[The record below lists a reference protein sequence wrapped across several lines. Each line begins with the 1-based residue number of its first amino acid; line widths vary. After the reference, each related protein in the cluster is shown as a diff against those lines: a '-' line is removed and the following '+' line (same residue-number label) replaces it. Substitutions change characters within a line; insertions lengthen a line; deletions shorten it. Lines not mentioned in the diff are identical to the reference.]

1 MRTRAGWRPVCCI
14 LGVLTALA
22 ALAPRPAD
30 GQAGGLDRVEALI
43 DADRYDD
50 ARSTLDA
57 WWTANESARVP
68 GADRA
73 RALMLRARLA
83 GDPAEA
89 ENHYLSIVFGYP
101 ISPEAPQA
109 LLRLG
114 QALLAVGE
122 APRAA
127 GYLQRLVAD
136 YPGRPERNLGQ
147 LWLARAQR
155 AERQH
160 AQACA
165 TAREGLRDA
174 RDPDLATMFR
184 DEEAAACA
192 VAGTGARAGDGAA
205 RTDPVPPP
213 AITPA
218 TPPATT
224 TPPLAAAPPAT
235 PGRTAPAR
243 AEATPPARAAGGGRF
258 AAQAGAY
265 RQQDSVDDAMA
276 RLRRA
281 GYEPRAVM
289 IPGSQLIRV
298 RVGRLATAAEAA
310 ALVNRLKADRFD
322 AVVVNDADRER

>member
-1 MRTRAGWRPVCCI
+1 MRTRAGWRPLCCI

-22 ALAPRPAD
+22 ALGPGPAD
-30 GQAGGLDRVEALI
+30 GQTGGLDRVEALV
-43 DADRYDD
+43 DAGRYDD
-50 ARSTLDA
+50 ARSTLET
-57 WWTANESARVP
+57 WWTANESTSVP

-114 QALLAVGE
+114 QGLLAVGE

-165 TAREGLRDA
+165 TVREGLRDA
-174 RDPDLATMFR
+174 RDPDLVNMFR

-192 VAGTGARAGDGAA
+192 GAGPSARAGDDAA
-205 RTDPVPPP
+205 RTDPEPPP
-213 AITPA
+213 ATTPA
-218 TPPATT
+218 TPPARA
-224 TPPLAAAPPAT
+224 PPATAPPAT

>member
-1 MRTRAGWRPVCCI
+1 VRTRAGWRLFCCI

-22 ALAPRPAD
+22 ALGPRPAD

-43 DADRYDD
+43 DAGRYHD

-114 QALLAVGE
+114 QALLALGE

-174 RDPDLATMFR
+174 RDPDLVTMFR

-192 VAGTGARAGDGAA
+192 GAGAA
-205 RTDPVPPP
+205 RTDPEPPP
-213 AITPA
+213 ATTPA

-224 TPPLAAAPPAT
+224 TTPPAVAPPAT
-235 PGRTAPAR
+235 PARTAPAR

-265 RQQDSVDDAMA
+265 RQQDSVDDAMV

-310 ALVNRLKADRFD
+310 ALVSRLKADRFD

>member
-1 MRTRAGWRPVCCI
+1 MRTRTGWRALCCI
-14 LGVLTALA
+14 LGVLTAFA
-22 ALAPRPAD
+22 ALGPRPAD
-30 GQAGGLDRVEALI
+30 GQAGGLDRVETLI
-43 DADRYDD
+43 DAGRYDD

-160 AQACA
+160 AQACT

-192 VAGTGARAGDGAA
+192 GDGAA
-205 RTDPVPPP
+205 RTDPPP
-213 AITPA
+213 ATTPA

-224 TPPLAAAPPAT
+224 PTPPAAAPPAT

>member
-1 MRTRAGWRPVCCI
+1 MRPRAGWRPLCYI
-14 LGVLTALA
+14 LGALA
-22 ALAPRPAD
+22 GLAPLGPRPAD
-30 GQAGGLDRVEALI
+30 GQAGGLDRVEALV
-43 DADRYDD
+43 DAGRYDD
-50 ARSTLDA
+50 ARSTLEA
-57 WWTANESARVP
+57 WWTANETASVP
-68 GADRA
+68 GAERA

-114 QALLAVGE
+114 QGLLAVGD

-155 AERQH
+155 AERQY
-160 AQACA
+160 AQACT

-174 RDPDLATMFR
+174 RDPDLVTLLR
-184 DEEAAACA
+184 DEEAAACSG
-192 VAGTGARAGDGAA
+192 AGTVARAGDGAA
-205 RTDPVPPP
+205 RTDPPPP
-213 AITPA
+213 ATTA
-218 TPPATT
+218 TPPATAPS
-224 TPPLAAAPPAT
+224 TPPAGTPPAT
-235 PGRTAPAR
+235 PRRTAPDR

-265 RQQDSVDDAMA
+265 RQQESVDDIMA

-281 GYEPRAVM
+281 GYEPRAVL

-310 ALVNRLKADRFD
+310 ALVNRLIADRFD